1 MPVQGRKIGNF
12 GNMFEIGAENMMLS
26 IYKKD
31 RTLYMIARIHKEKG
45 KVKDHYRIVSF
56 MPNGRIGVDI
66 SRTTKLK
73 NLQEMQ
79 YRLDDMA
86 DENGWKWHGKIK
98 TPYEIEELYGNVL
111 EDYFTMKLK

>member
-1 MPVQGRKIGNF
+1 
-12 GNMFEIGAENMMLS
+12 MMLS

-31 RTLYMIARIHKEKG
+31 QTLYMIAHIHKEKG

-56 MPNGRIGVDI
+56 MPNGSIGVDI
-66 SRTTKLK
+66 SRTPRLK
-73 NLQEMQ
+73 NLQDMQ

-111 EDYFTMKLK
+111 EDYFTMELK